1 MLGRTKVL
9 GRTREESREI
19 GVGAAVVA
27 AAIAIGLFL
36 HLRPAGAAAGYELKV
51 RLPKTDGLS
60 HGSEVRISGVKV
72 GSVTDLELDP
82 RNYLATVHMNIADDI
97 KVPADSALEVT
108 SGGLLG
114 NLYVAIFPGK
124 SKDMLPP
131 GGLIVKSCGSEDVM
145 ALIGRVGLGNGQSNC
160 RK

>member
-1 MLGRTKVL
+1 ML
-9 GRTREESREI
+9 GRTREESHEI
-19 GVGAAVVA
+19 VVGTGVVLVA
-27 AAIAIGLFL
+27 LALGLFL
-36 HLRPAGAAAGYELKV
+36 HLRPGGAGSGYELDV

-60 HGSEVRISGVKV
+60 KGSEVRISGVKV

-114 NLYVAIFPGK
+114 NLYVAILPGK
-124 SKDMLPP
+124 SKNMLPP

-160 RK
+160 RR